1 VAIFTPIDVRFYFA
15 YSNTSPSAAQDGSRG
30 RVADGIFRVE
40 RLSWARRIPCEL
52 LDGERIV
59 RGRNSDVNGRI
70 CAKLCIVSEIVEK
83 LFRAIVEATTER
95 KKIGAQHVAP
105 LR

>member
-1 VAIFTPIDVRFYFA
+1 MPFCIRFFFA
-15 YSNTSPSAAQDGSRG
+15 YSNTSPSAAQEGSRG

-59 RGRNSDVNGRI
+59 RGRISDVNERI

-83 LFRAIVEATTER
+83 LFRAIFAATTGR
-95 KKIGAQHVAP
+95 KKNGAQQVAP

>member
-1 VAIFTPIDVRFYFA
+1 MPFCIRFCFA
-15 YSNTSPSAAQDGSRG
+15 YSNTSPSAAQEGTRG
-30 RVADGIFRVE
+30 QDADGIFRVE

-59 RGRNSDVNGRI
+59 LGRNSDVNGRI

-83 LFRAIVEATTER
+83 IFARYLRRLQDAKEN
-95 KKIGAQHVAP
+95 GAQHVAP